1 MFGVIFLGIVV
12 HYLLFP
18 YTQHTQKLQQL
29 TTFTSMAKPSLSV
42 SYDASL
48 HNMTYPEMPRL
59 NRMDFVYEQ

>member
-1 MFGVIFLGIVV
+1 
-12 HYLLFP
+12 
-18 YTQHTQKLQQL
+18 
-29 TTFTSMAKPSLSV
+29 MAKPSLSV